1 MTAIEIVKVDKRS
14 PCTFSFKTSYSQEN
28 YKNVVLNDRRKTKPA
43 AAQLVLHPAYCK
55 KLPIEDKNK
64 ADILDLYRK
73 NHIPK
78 FYVTFWAP
86 ISIICIIFKVLFV
99 IFLFCFFLNY
109 DNNVII
115 NVRNNLIYRQHSNSS
130 FRCVIYFVILNF

>member
-1 MTAIEIVKVDKRS
+1 LKALSGSLGSNFSKTTENKTVKMTAIEIVKVDKRS

-78 FYVTFWAP
+78 FYVTF
-86 ISIICIIFKVLFV
+86 
-99 IFLFCFFLNY
+99 
-109 DNNVII
+109 
-115 NVRNNLIYRQHSNSS
+115 
-130 FRCVIYFVILNF
+130 